1 LCPLGPSYPRRIVKD
16 TDPARPARQAR
27 GPARFLVSFR
37 YAFRGVRWMAR
48 HEPNMRFH
56 LLATVAV
63 VAAAAAF
70 RLPIEQWAA
79 LVFAIALVLLG
90 ETLNTA
96 IEVVL
101 DLVHPEDD
109 ERVGVVKDVAAAAVL
124 VAAAG
129 SAVIACIV
137 FVPHVWELFT

>member
-1 LCPLGPSYPRRIVKD
+1 VTSDGR
-16 TDPARPARQAR
+16 
-27 GPARFLVSFR
+27 ARFIVSFR

-48 HEPNMRFH
+48 HEPNMRVH

-63 VAAAAAF
+63 VAAGAAF
-70 RLPIEQWAA
+70 GLPVEQWAA
-79 LVFAIALVLLG
+79 LVFAITLVLLG

-101 DLVHPEDD
+101 DLVQPEHDA
-109 ERVGVVKDVAAAAVL
+109 RVGVVKDVAAAAVL

-129 SAVIACIV
+129 SAVIAAMV
-137 FVPHVWELFT
+137 FGPHVWDLVS

>member
-1 LCPLGPSYPRRIVKD
+1 MCPLGPPYPRPIIEP
-16 TDPARPARQAR
+16 TDPAPPAPETRSR
-27 GPARFLVSFR
+27 ARFLVSFR

-56 LLATVAV
+56 LVATVAV

-101 DLVHPEDD
+101 DIVQPEDH
-109 ERVGVVKDVAAAAVL
+109 ERVGVVKDGAAAAVL
-124 VAAAG
+124 GAAVG
-129 SAVIACIV
+129 SAVIAAIV
-137 FVPHVWELFT
+137 FTPHIWELVT